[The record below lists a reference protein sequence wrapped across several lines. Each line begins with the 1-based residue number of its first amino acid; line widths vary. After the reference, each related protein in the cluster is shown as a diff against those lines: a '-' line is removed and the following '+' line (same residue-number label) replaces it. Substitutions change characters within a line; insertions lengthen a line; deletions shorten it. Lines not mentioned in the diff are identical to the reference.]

1 MSKNKLAVLSRTM
14 TKKIKLQILTAT
26 LFLFFLNLIKF
37 FSSFRFRDF
46 VYLKLKLTL
55 AETKENLYQIDSTL
69 NIFLSRFIK
78 IQWIKF
84 LNYFPLKP
92 ENQLRI
98 CFRIKNLWSHLF
110 KSKYVEVL
118 GGILRYLET
127 EQLNKNPDLLLNS
140 EAPSWRRS
148 VGFYAPRCTPT
159 G

>member
-14 TKKIKLQILTAT
+14 TKKIKLPILTAT

-78 IQWIKF
+78 IQ
-84 LNYFPLKP
+84 
-92 ENQLRI
+92 
-98 CFRIKNLWSHLF
+98 
-110 KSKYVEVL
+110 
-118 GGILRYLET
+118 
-127 EQLNKNPDLLLNS
+127 
-140 EAPSWRRS
+140 
-148 VGFYAPRCTPT
+148 
-159 G
+159 